1 MVGDG
6 HERTRTF
13 RRSHGLR
20 GKPQWR
26 SDRLHL
32 EEEEEP
38 VFYEEEEEENVE
50 DIEEPIHTLA
60 RMIMQHEREQRANA
74 LSKYDR
80 LLGFA

>member
-1 MVGDG
+1 MEKRQVA
-6 HERTRTF
+6 F
-13 RRSHGLR
+13 A
-20 GKPQWR
+20 
-26 SDRLHL
+26 

-38 VFYEEEEEENVE
+38 VFYEQEEEQENVD
-50 DIEEPIHTLA
+50 DIEEEIHALA

>member
-1 MVGDG
+1 MEKRQVA
-6 HERTRTF
+6 F
-13 RRSHGLR
+13 A
-20 GKPQWR
+20 
-26 SDRLHL
+26 

-38 VFYEEEEEENVE
+38 VFYEEEEEEEENVD
-50 DIEEPIHTLA
+50 DIEEEIHTLA